1 MQYFIVLRG
10 VCFFFLTLGFHQG
23 LPLLCVAGC
32 WGWEVG
38 FGELTLLSRKAAAAW
53 SGTGKTES
61 LFGLKSKTSHELVSS
76 WHRTELDIVR
86 KIPKRELKWVYC
98 SFFLLQIPG

>member
-1 MQYFIVLRG
+1 MGKSFKSLQLLSLFLKDDNAVLYNSESI
-10 VCFFFLTLGFHQG
+10 FLALGFHQG

-38 FGELTLLSRKAAAAW
+38 FGELTLLARKAAAAW
-53 SGTGKTES
+53 SGTGKAES

-76 WHRTELDIVR
+76 QQGQSLTLYEESQR
-86 KIPKRELKWVYC
+86 
-98 SFFLLQIPG
+98 